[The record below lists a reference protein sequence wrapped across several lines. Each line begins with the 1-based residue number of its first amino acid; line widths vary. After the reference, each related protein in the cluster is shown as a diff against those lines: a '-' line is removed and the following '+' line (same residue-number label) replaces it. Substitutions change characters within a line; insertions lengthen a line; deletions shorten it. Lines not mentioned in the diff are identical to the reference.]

1 MLPITCLRGLIECLF
16 FLGYAFLLEAA
27 KFDGFFIKA
36 ADEARF
42 LDLQIAELLKDERVS
57 SHNPSSLCEPRRTNS
72 KLLSSGFR

>member
-1 MLPITCLRGLIECLF
+1 LRGLIECLF

-42 LDLQIAELLKDERVS
+42 LELRNCLKMSV
-57 SHNPSSLCEPRRTNS
+57 
-72 KLLSSGFR
+72 